1 MDPPT
6 PRLITYVVSNE
17 LIKVSSLLPSNRMR
31 SMLVH
36 SLIHSLGLL
45 SPSYSSDPK
54 LAPLTPKRALRDAL
68 SMYHTNDYLDFVL
81 NPRRSAEAEEEGGSS
96 NSADFGLEDDCPIFK
111 GLSDY
116 VPLVAGATLTA
127 ASSLINGNLNE
138 AICWDGG
145 RHHAQ
150 KSHASGFCYVA
161 DCILALLA
169 LKRYPMQKLGITH
182 RKSRIMYLDLD
193 LHFSDAVS
201 LAFHTSR
208 PSTTPQILTLSIHHT
223 SSGFFPISEFS
234 GLPDPTHAKF
244 DPFTLS
250 IPLCKGASDSTY
262 ARIWP
267 IVESVRSTYD
277 PDIIVIQC
285 GLDALAGDPCATFNW
300 SLGANEGS
308 YGWCIQR
315 IHKEW
320 RGKKLYLGGGGYNSP
335 NAARAWAY
343 LTSILLDNPLSL
355 DTEIPDH
362 SAFPLYAP
370 SFTLDI
376 PAGNMA
382 DDNTESYLQTIE
394 ERYQII
400 NKILNERMKGT
411 GDPRT
416 DNGVD
421 MNAT

>member
-1 MDPPT
+1 
-6 PRLITYVVSNE
+6 
-17 LIKVSSLLPSNRMR
+17 MR

-45 SPSYSSDPK
+45 SPSYSSYRK

-81 NPRRSAEAEEEGGSS
+81 NPRRSAESEEEGGSP

-161 DCILALLA
+161 DCILALLG

-182 RKSRIMYLDLD
+182 RIP
-193 LHFSDAVS
+193 HVPS
-201 LAFHTSR
+201 LYDTADIE
-208 PSTTPQILTLSIHHT
+208 QTLSIHHT

-267 IVESVRSTYD
+267 IVENIRDTYD

-315 IHKEW
+315 IHKKW

-343 LTSILLDNPLSL
+343 LTSILLDKPLSL

-382 DDNTESYLQTIE
+382 DNNTESYLQTIE
-394 ERYQII
+394 EGYQII
-400 NKILNERMKGT
+400 NKILNERMEGT

-421 MNAT
+421 IKAT